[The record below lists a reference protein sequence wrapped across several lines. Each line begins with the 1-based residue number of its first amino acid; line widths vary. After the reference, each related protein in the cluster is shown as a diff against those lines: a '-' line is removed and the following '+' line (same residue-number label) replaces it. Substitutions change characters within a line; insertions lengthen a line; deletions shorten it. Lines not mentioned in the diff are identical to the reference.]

1 MVENLISNALEKAK
15 YQPDTHISVTIYDN
29 NETGYCIDVLDTGL
43 AMDSATEQDLFK
55 KHVTSENGMGVGLYH
70 AAYDAKQ
77 AGYTLSLAHNEDGA
91 VCFRLALN
99 GR

>member
-1 MVENLISNALEKAK
+1 
-15 YQPDTHISVTIYDN
+15 
-29 NETGYCIDVLDTGL
+29 
-43 AMDSATEQDLFK
+43 
-55 KHVTSENGMGVGLYH
+55 MGVGLYH

-77 AGYTLSLAHNEDGA
+77 AGYELTLAHNQDKA